1 MEEKRL
7 KSPKVIVA
15 RDPEMMDVF
24 SSKRNVPR
32 LIKMNPRASKATDPS
47 FYSATTNI
55 PHIRCYSCNKVIG
68 HLDEPYNEM
77 LSGGMN
83 PEDIFEKL
91 GVSRVCCRLRIA
103 NPPVVATAEYI
114 EKSDISPV
122 SVEPTIDPE
131 QRKLE
136 EDILKEAEAVVEM
149 KKKEAEA
156 VLEME
161 KNKQKKIQSS
171 VASIKA
177 RVLGLNAEKPEK
189 KVEKGAKK
197 PEQRRIT
204 TYKAI

>member
-7 KSPKVIVA
+7 KSPKGIVA

-24 SSKRNVPR
+24 SSKRNVPQ

-77 LSGGMN
+77 LSRGMN
-83 PEDIFEKL
+83 PEDIFNKL
-91 GVSRVCCRLRIA
+91 KVSRVCCRVRIA

-122 SVEPTIDPE
+122 SMEPTIDLE

-136 EDILKEAEAVVEM
+136 EDILKEAEAV
-149 KKKEAEA
+149 
-156 VLEME
+156 LEME
-161 KNKQKKIQSS
+161 KNKKKKIQSS

-177 RVLGLNAEKPEK
+177 RVSSLQHKKEEEKKGAEKPE
-189 KVEKGAKK
+189 
-197 PEQRRIT
+197 QRGIT
-204 TYKAI
+204 KYYAT

>member
-24 SSKRNVPR
+24 SSKRNVPQ
-32 LIKMNPRASKATDPS
+32 LIKMNPRATKATDPS

-55 PHIRCYSCNKVIG
+55 PHIRCYSCNTVIG
-68 HLDEPYNEM
+68 HLDEPYNKM
-77 LSGGMN
+77 LSGGMS
-83 PEDIFEKL
+83 PKDIFEKL

-136 EDILKEAEAVVEM
+136 EDILKEAEAV
-149 KKKEAEA
+149 
-156 VLEME
+156 LEME
-161 KNKQKKIQSS
+161 KNKKKKNERS
-171 VASIKA
+171 VANIKA
-177 RVLGLNAEKPEK
+177 LVLSLHKKEEEKE
-189 KVEKGAKK
+189 VEKGAKK